1 MQIELSFE
9 VQDDYGDDFQID
21 CSCTLDGNVGG
32 SQHVDSPDDYWGYT
46 EVTDVKYSSIVLKE
60 EPMVNREFKYLPVEL
75 QRKIECRIE
84 ELT

>member
-1 MQIELSFE
+1 
-9 VQDDYGDDFQID
+9 VQDEYGYDYQID

-46 EVTDVKYSSIVLKE
+46 EVTNVKYSSIVLKE
-60 EPMVNREFKYLPVEL
+60 DTMVKYEFKYLRVEL

>member
-9 VQDDYGDDFQID
+9 VQDEYGKDFQIN
-21 CSCTLDGNVGG
+21 CSCTLDGNVGC
-32 SQHVDSPDDYWGYT
+32 SQHVDSPDEYWGYT

-60 EPMVNREFKYLPVEL
+60 DAMVKYEFKYLTVEL